1 MFRIKKITRI
11 VSYMCKISVR
21 QLMNEDITEV
31 DLQYISK
38 YYRIV
43 TVYPKLDEIGQIL
56 VTTVVQYTSL
66 H

>member
-1 MFRIKKITRI
+1 
-11 VSYMCKISVR
+11 
-21 QLMNEDITEV
+21 MNV
-31 DLQYISK
+31 LK